1 MDKFYRMDLLKKAFF
16 KVKANGGGSGVDH
29 VTIEHYEK
37 NLEDNLKDLSEQLK
51 DGTYSPQPIRRV
63 NIPKPGREEKR
74 PLGIP
79 TVRDR
84 IVQTALKDVLEPI
97 FEQEFADNSFGFRCK
112 FLLDND
118 PLVFPNFFVIVNI
131 SNLLIRPQQLKCS
144 CVKVY

>member
-51 DGTYSPQPIRRV
+51 EGTYSSQPIRRV
-63 NIPKPGREEKR
+63 YIPKPGRSEKR

-84 IVQTALKDVLEPI
+84 VVQTALKDLLEPI
-97 FEQEFADNSFGFRCK
+97 FEKEFADQSFGFRPNRGAK
-112 FLLDND
+112 DALRKLQDLLNEGHTYVVDAD
-118 PLVFPNFFVIVNI
+118 IL
-131 SNLLIRPQQLKCS
+131 S
-144 CVKVY
+144 